1 MERKMYKHNGANI
14 FLEKKQYAKPKRL
27 AVQAYVVEQDEYIE
41 EVAFPY
47 ATITVNLPNARLSD
61 ENCAFVDTNNVP
73 FIDEWLEEN
82 GIAEPTGRFGFSGY
96 CCYPEMRFV

>member
-27 AVQAYVVEQDEYIE
+27 AVQTYVVEQDEYIE

-61 ENCAFVDTNNVP
+61 ENCAFVDTNYVP

-96 CCYPEMRFV
+96 CCYPEMRFG